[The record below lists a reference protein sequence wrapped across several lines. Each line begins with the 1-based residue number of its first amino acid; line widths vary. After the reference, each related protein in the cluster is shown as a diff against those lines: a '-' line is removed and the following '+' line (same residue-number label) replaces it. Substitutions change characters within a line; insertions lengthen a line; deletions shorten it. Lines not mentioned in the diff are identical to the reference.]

1 MRILLPGATVLLAAH
16 ASWWGDVPR
25 EQPGT
30 WWGQAAPE
38 GDGALGAQGA
48 GGAVG
53 PGAVGALSPPLRSR
67 PLRCQPI
74 VVSSSQAGVW
84 LLFPAL
90 CSLLTLPSP
99 SQLLGKA
106 GISPLPGSVC
116 LGAPSPFPLPLCLR
130 GPASSCMGCSTLSPA
145 AVMPMDCGCA
155 RARAGAEVVVGLLS
169 GCAGRVA
176 AGNCG
181 IAGGASG
188 GGDRLALE

>member
-1 MRILLPGATVLLAAH
+1 M
-16 ASWWGDVPR
+16 
-25 EQPGT
+25 
-30 WWGQAAPE
+30 
-38 GDGALGAQGA
+38 
-48 GGAVG
+48 
-53 PGAVGALSPPLRSR
+53 GALSPPLRSH
-67 PLRCQPI
+67 PLCCQPI

-130 GPASSCMGCSTLSPA
+130 GPTSSCMGCSMLSPA
-145 AVMPMDCGCA
+145 AVMPMDGGCA
-155 RARAGAEVVVGLLS
+155 RARAGAEAVVGPLI
-169 GCAGRVA
+169 GCGGCVA

-181 IAGGASG
+181 TAGGVSG
-188 GGDRLALE
+188 GGDRLALG